1 MSRRG
6 VLRCNRGT
14 EGDKMADIFDLF
26 AKISKENT
34 VKVKAPVEWLIVG
47 LGNPGRDYVNTRHN
61 AGFMAIDALAK
72 KKSITVDRSRFKA
85 LTAECEIA
93 GKGALL
99 MLPQTYMNLSGEA
112 VREAAQFYKIAPD
125 HILVLSDD
133 INLDVGRMR
142 LRENGSDGGQKGL
155 RSIITLMGFDNFP
168 RLRIGVGKK
177 PHPDMELAD
186 WVLSRFNETEMKQLS
201 KLFDIA
207 ANCVELYVAGK
218 RDEAVRVCNAKHELF

>member
-1 MSRRG
+1 
-6 VLRCNRGT
+6 
-14 EGDKMADIFDLF
+14 MADIFDLF

-34 VKVKAPVEWLIVG
+34 VKVKAPIEWLVVG

-72 KKSITVDRSRFKA
+72 KKSITVDRARFKA

-93 GKGALL
+93 GKGVLL

-112 VREAAQFYKIAPD
+112 VREAAQFYKISPD

-186 WVLSRFNETEMKQLS
+186 WVLSRFNEPEMKQLS
-201 KLFDIA
+201 KLFVIA
-207 ANCVELYVAGK
+207 ADCAELYIAGK
-218 RDEAVRVCNAKHELF
+218 RDEAIRLCNAKHDLGV

>member
-1 MSRRG
+1 
-6 VLRCNRGT
+6 
-14 EGDKMADIFDLF
+14 MADIFDLF

-34 VKVKAPVEWLIVG
+34 AKAKAPIEWLLVG

-61 AGFMAIDALAK
+61 AGFMAIDRIAK
-72 KKSITVDRSRFKA
+72 KKSTSPDRSRFKA

-93 GKGALL
+93 GKGVLL

-112 VREAAQFYKIAPD
+112 VREAAQFYKIAPE
-125 HILVLSDD
+125 HILVISDD

-142 LRENGSDGGQKGL
+142 LRTGGSDGGQKGL
-155 RSIITLMGFDNFP
+155 RSIINLMGCDNFP

-186 WVLSRFNETEMKQLS
+186 WVLSRFTEPEMKQLD
-201 KLFDIA
+201 KLMGIA
-207 ANCVELYVAGK
+207 AECVELYIGGK
-218 RDEAVRVCNAKHELF
+218 NDEAVRLCNAKHNLGE

>member
-1 MSRRG
+1 
-6 VLRCNRGT
+6 
-14 EGDKMADIFDLF
+14 MADIFDLF

-34 VKVKAPVEWLIVG
+34 AKVKAPVEWLLVG

-72 KKSITVDRSRFKA
+72 KKSLTVDRSRFKA

-93 GKGALL
+93 GKGVLL

-142 LRENGSDGGQKGL
+142 LRENVSDGGQKGL

-186 WVLSRFNETEMKQLS
+186 WVLSRFTDGELKMMEKLS
-201 KLFDIA
+201 GIA
-207 ANCVELYVAGK
+207 AECVDLYVGGK
-218 RDEAVRVCNAKHELF
+218 TDEAVRLCNAKHDLGDK